1 MFRFTSG
8 VQNRAPIN
16 PHQSSPI
23 TAGVSPPRGQAADY
37 RFRVTASVRAPAALT
52 LAKHEYRQPRTPGAL
67 GSELAIQT
75 RRELLTGI
83 IGARRAWTV
92 SMISVLSMPWR

>member
-1 MFRFTSG
+1 MPVYPGASANDNDQYALEAQPEQVAG
-8 VQNRAPIN
+8 AAPSLGKAAVLAYRSACLLAAESDE
-16 PHQSSPI
+16 HQQS
-23 TAGVSPPRGQAADY
+23 
-37 RFRVTASVRAPAALT
+37 
-52 LAKHEYRQPRTPGAL
+52 RTPGAL
-67 GSELAIQT
+67 GCELAIQT

>member
-1 MFRFTSG
+1 MASALAIAWRE
-8 VQNRAPIN
+8 
-16 PHQSSPI
+16 
-23 TAGVSPPRGQAADY
+23 PRGVAAHEA
-37 RFRVTASVRAPAALT
+37 VGSAPMDE
-52 LAKHEYRQPRTPGAL
+52 HQQPRTPGAL
-67 GSELAIQT
+67 GCELAIQT